1 MDRKKFLQL
10 AGLSSVSMAM
20 APLSNIENM
29 MNVFE
34 KTPRMPVLFLGH
46 GTPMNAIEEN
56 EYTLGFKKIAET
68 LPKPNAI
75 ICVSAHWLTKG
86 TKITAM
92 ENPRTIHDFGG
103 FPQEL
108 HDVNYPAKG
117 NNELAKETQKLFLP
131 DNRIELDH
139 EWGLDHGTWSVIKH
153 LYPKADIPVL
163 QLSIDY
169 YKSPEYHFELS
180 KKLAKL
186 RYKGVLII
194 GSGNIVH
201 NIGKMDTN
209 TAKHDFGNEAREI
222 VNKLIL
228 DENFKPLLNYKK
240 LGKAVQL
247 AIPTPDHYFPLIY
260 SLGLKDKTDKIE
272 LFNDSLQNPRISMT
286 SLKID

>member
-1 MDRKKFLQL
+1 MNRKHFLQL
-10 AGLSSVSMAM
+10 AGLSSISMAM
-20 APLSNIENM
+20 KPISNLENM
-29 MNVFE
+29 VSTF
-34 KTPRMPVLFLGH
+34 KSTPKMPVLFLGH
-46 GTPMNAIEEN
+46 GTPINAIEEN
-56 EYTLGFKKIAET
+56 EYTLGFKKVAKN

-75 ICVSAHWLTKG
+75 ICVSAHWLTRG

-108 HDVNYPAKG
+108 YDVNYPAKG

-131 DNRIELDH
+131 DNKIELDH
-139 EWGLDHGTWSVIKH
+139 EWGLDHGTWSILKH
-153 LYPKADIPVL
+153 LYPNADIPVL

-169 YKSPEYHFELS
+169 YKPAEYHFELA

-186 RYKGVLII
+186 RRKGVLII

-201 NIGKMDTN
+201 NLKRLDKN
-209 TAKHDFGNEAREI
+209 TSKYDWGNEAREKL
-222 VNKLIL
+222 NKLIL
-228 DENFKPLLNYKK
+228 DGDFKPLLDYKK
-240 LGKAVQL
+240 LGKEVQL

-260 SLGLKDKTDKIE
+260 TLGLKEKTDTIK

>member
-1 MDRKKFLQL
+1 MNRKHFLQL
-10 AGLSSVSMAM
+10 AGLSSISMAM
-20 APLSNIENM
+20 KPISNLEKM
-29 MNVFE
+29 MSAF
-34 KTPRMPVLFLGH
+34 KDTPKMPVLFLGH

-56 EYTLGFKKIAET
+56 EYTLGFKKVAKN

-75 ICVSAHWLTKG
+75 ICVSAHWLTRG

-103 FPQEL
+103 FPQKL

-131 DNRIELDH
+131 DNKIELDH
-139 EWGLDHGTWSVIKH
+139 EWGLDHGTWSVLKH
-153 LYPKADIPVL
+153 LYPNADIPVL

-169 YKSPEYHFELS
+169 YKSAEYHFELA

-186 RYKGVLII
+186 RHKGVLII

-201 NIGKMDTN
+201 NLKRLDKN
-209 TAKHDFGNEAREI
+209 TSKYDWGNEAKEKL
-222 VNKLIL
+222 NKLIL
-228 DENFKPLLNYKK
+228 DDNFKPLLDYKK
-240 LGKAVQL
+240 LGKEVQL

-260 SLGLKDKTDKIE
+260 TLGLKEKKDTIK

>member
-1 MDRKKFLQL
+1 MNRKHFLQL
-10 AGLSSVSMAM
+10 AGLSSISMAM
-20 APLSNIENM
+20 KPISNLEKM
-29 MNVFE
+29 MSAFKN
-34 KTPRMPVLFLGH
+34 TPKMPVLFLGH

-56 EYTLGFKKIAET
+56 EYTLGFKKVAKN

-75 ICVSAHWLTKG
+75 ICVSAHWLTRG

-131 DNRIELDH
+131 DNKIELDH
-139 EWGLDHGTWSVIKH
+139 EWGLDHGTWSVLKH
-153 LYPKADIPVL
+153 LYPNADIPVL

-169 YKSPEYHFELS
+169 YKSAEYHFELA

-186 RYKGVLII
+186 RHKGVLII

-201 NIGKMDTN
+201 NLKRLDKN
-209 TAKHDFGNEAREI
+209 TSKYDWGNEAREKL
-222 VNKLIL
+222 NKLIL
-228 DENFKPLLNYKK
+228 DDNFKPLLDYKK
-240 LGKAVQL
+240 LGKEVQL

-260 SLGLKDKTDKIE
+260 TLGLKEKKDTIK

>member
-1 MDRKKFLQL
+1 MDRKHFLQL
-10 AGLSSVSMAM
+10 AGLSSISMAM
-20 APLSNIENM
+20 KPISNLEKM
-29 MNVFE
+29 MSAFKN
-34 KTPRMPVLFLGH
+34 TPKMPVLFLGH

-56 EYTLGFKKIAET
+56 EYTLGFKKVAKN

-75 ICVSAHWLTKG
+75 ICVSAHWLTRG

-131 DNRIELDH
+131 DNKIELDH
-139 EWGLDHGTWSVIKH
+139 EWGLDHGTWSVLKH
-153 LYPKADIPVL
+153 LYPNADIPVL

-169 YKSPEYHFELS
+169 YKSAEYHFELA

-186 RYKGVLII
+186 RRKGVLII

-201 NIGKMDTN
+201 NLKRLDKN
-209 TAKHDFGNEAREI
+209 TSKYDWGNEAREKL
-222 VNKLIL
+222 NKLIL
-228 DENFKPLLNYKK
+228 DGNFKPLLDYKK
-240 LGKAVQL
+240 LGKEVQL

-260 SLGLKDKTDKIE
+260 TLGLKEKKDTIK